1 MIRIPLARAALAAA
15 WLCAA
20 CGLAAYAQEPSASAV
35 AAAKELVDLR
45 GGARMFDPVV
55 PGVVEQAKALFLQ
68 TNPAL
73 SKDLEDVA
81 ARLRAD
87 FAPRRAELANEVARI
102 YAQRFSEQEM
112 KEAIAFY
119 KTSLGRKIVSEEPII
134 IDQSFARMQQ
144 WANKLSE
151 EVLTRYRAEMKKKGH
166 DL

>member
-1 MIRIPLARAALAAA
+1 MIRIPVAPAALAAA

-20 CGLAAYAQEPSASAV
+20 SFLSAQAQEPSASAV
-35 AAAKELVDLR
+35 AAARELVDLR
-45 GGARMFDPVV
+45 GGAKMFDSVV
-55 PGVVEQAKALFLQ
+55 PGVVEQAKAVFLQ
-68 TNPAL
+68 SNPAL

-87 FAPRRAELANEVARI
+87 FAPRRAELIAEVARI

-119 KTSLGRKIVSEEPII
+119 KTSLGRKIVAEEPII
-134 IDQSFARMQQ
+134 IDQSFVRMQQ
-144 WANKLSE
+144 WANKFSE

>member
-1 MIRIPLARAALAAA
+1 MIRVHVAGAALAAA

-20 CGLAAYAQEPSASAV
+20 WGLAAHAQEPSASAV

-45 GGARMFDPVV
+45 GGAKMFDSVV
-55 PGVVEQAKALFLQ
+55 PGVVEQAKAVFLQ

-87 FAPRRAELANEVARI
+87 FAPRRAELTAEVARI

-119 KTSLGRKIVSEEPII
+119 KTSLGRKIVTEEPII
-134 IDQSFARMQQ
+134 IDQSFVRMQQ
-144 WANKLSE
+144 WANRLSE
-151 EVLTRYRAEMKKKGH
+151 EVLSRYRAEMKKKGH